1 MSKEFFYSIASK
13 NISGGNNFQNGIAVK
28 PVLHHAKIWGICEFV
43 GLSEKAPSNDCK
55 QRLKY
60 GC

>member
-28 PVLHHAKIWGICEFV
+28 PVSHHAKTYGCEFW
-43 GLSEKAPSNDCK
+43 G
-55 QRLKY
+55 
-60 GC
+60 